1 MFLFPRSASLCY
13 SCTQHILPVLQHWAV
28 PFFSLMVSLCRG
40 YLEVDFSPQ
49 VLWSDAQ
56 YVRLSV
62 SLLAAGAAASYIAL
76 LNCRS
81 RHWAQ
86 ITSLSSCAHVAF
98 SELSALPPSPPYSTR
113 PTPSAAHFGLILAR
127 LCHRAKME
135 MSFEELLCTKC
146 WCWVFWKLLEPAT
159 CIVVNINIIPSCSLL
174 ESFLVF
180 YQLSLIC
187 LHTSTFFSATSRP
200 AFEFSRLALI
210 NIISS

>member
-1 MFLFPRSASLCY
+1 MTIRNKSLFDFSFSNEVSCLFFFPRTASLCY
-13 SCTQHILPVLQHWAV
+13 SCTHQHILPVLQHWAV

-49 VLWSDAQ
+49 ILWSDAQ

-62 SLLAAGAAASYIAL
+62 SLPAAGASASYIAL

-81 RHWAQ
+81 VTELRLHH
-86 ITSLSSCAHVAF
+86 CPHVLMWHSQSYQCCPPF
-98 SELSALPPSPPYSTR
+98 LPPPSYPYSTR

-146 WCWVFWKLLEPAT
+146 WCWVFWKLLEPVT
-159 CIVVNINIIPSCSLL
+159 CILVNIKI
-174 ESFLVF
+174 
-180 YQLSLIC
+180 
-187 LHTSTFFSATSRP
+187 
-200 AFEFSRLALI
+200 
-210 NIISS
+210 